1 METDDSNKMAHCTWV
16 YTRVDMSKPVLCLPT
31 KDKYTTAVRF
41 SPKLFKLR
49 PVKSGG
55 KQQIPVD
62 ADKPWLAAK
71 SLFALPY
78 RMVYAVATQN
88 AIMFY
93 DTQQVAPFGRV
104 SNVHYTGL
112 TDLAWSPCGNILLAS
127 SSDGYCSIV
136 SFAPGELGQLYSEEA
151 ASSDSKLASDVKEG
165 AQESIKKNG
174 KSSKSEQINTVKEN
188 KSNAKRLQFV
198 TLSSPKANK
207 KTTKPA
213 RVETKSKECEKMELN
228 LDCDQDSLG
237 VEKME
242 TDVNDDLRLILEE
255 TEPEPFKKA
264 EIITAHTSTAA
275 STTTSAPPSQG
286 QVGDGKKRVPLTT
299 LMTGAG
305 PNTGAG
311 PTPGAIATPE
321 KGKGRRVNLI
331 TLSSPKPKT

>member
-1 METDDSNKMAHCTWV
+1 
-16 YTRVDMSKPVLCLPT
+16 MSKPVLCLPT